1 MLLNIDKFYSY
12 FKEPFESRY
21 QLLINGR
28 EKVGS
33 ENLKNPKTFFY
44 YSQTIHDVYENL
56 EDYNPTKKIRVLIVF
71 DGMIADMNSNKKL
84 SPIFTE
90 LFSKGRKLTIL
101 LVFIS
106 KYYFKVP
113 ETIRLNETHFNMK
126 ILNKRELQQT
136 ASNHSSVTDFKDFM
150 KLFI

>member
-12 FKEPFESRY
+12 FKEPFESTY

-44 YSQTIHDVYENL
+44 YSQTIYDVYENL
-56 EDYNPTKKIRVLIVF
+56 EDDSPTKKIRVLIVF
-71 DGMIADMNSNKKL
+71 DGMIAYMNSNKKL
-84 SPIFTE
+84 SHIVTE

-113 ETIRLNETHFNMK
+113 ETIRLNAAHFNMK
-126 ILNKRELQQT
+126 ILNKRERQPT
-136 ASNHSSVTDFKDFM
+136 ASNHSSVADFKDFM
-150 KLFI
+150 KRFK